1 MLIKSGESQII
12 SNINKNVIKSF
23 WFDFVSKYTF
33 DIFFAFLLLVLV
45 AITASIYP
53 YLIQL
58 VFDGLLDSGNNDWI
72 TLPLVIA
79 LVAIIR
85 GVAMFFQIKQ
95 VSKISLSISVDIQ
108 KNLTKHIIRADLLEL
123 NKLSSGNHVSRIMN
137 DVVLI
142 KDGFERSI
150 NNLIRD
156 TLTIIALMS
165 YLIWLDWLL
174 SILVF
179 VIYPIALNPIFKIG
193 KKQKIIA
200 TTLQEQ
206 METVTSTLTEMLQ
219 GIRMVKSYNL
229 EKMEIKRSENVLNV
243 LFNKMFNLVIG
254 RAKVLPI
261 LEVLGGVAAA
271 CVIGLASYRV
281 SMGELSPGSV
291 VGYVTALL
299 MIAQPARALGTF
311 NTVLQEALS
320 ALTRI
325 YSQLN
330 VASKVS
336 NSHSAVKLKLNK
348 KSPPN
353 ITFKNVN
360 FSYTNKI
367 KALDN
372 INFFI
377 EAGTKVALV
386 GQSGAGKSSIIN
398 LISRFYDPL
407 SGEIFINQQSLKNIN
422 LNSLR
427 DNVALVSQDTV
438 IYNKTFLENIRFG
451 NLDAN
456 DDDIIKAAKNAG
468 IHEFIKTTPDSYNTL
483 LGEGG
488 KNLSGG
494 QRQRISIARAILKD
508 APILLLDEAT
518 SALDTKTEDE
528 VNKALEK
535 LTKNKTTIT
544 VAHKLSNIVNFD
556 QIILFNKGKIVE
568 LGKHQDLVKKSSLY
582 RKLYKLNINN
592 V

>member
-1 MLIKSGESQII
+1 
-12 SNINKNVIKSF
+12 
-23 WFDFVSKYTF
+23 
-33 DIFFAFLLLVLV
+33 
-45 AITASIYP
+45 
-53 YLIQL
+53 
-58 VFDGLLDSGNNDWI
+58 
-72 TLPLVIA
+72 
-79 LVAIIR
+79 
-85 GVAMFFQIKQ
+85 
-95 VSKISLSISVDIQ
+95 
-108 KNLTKHIIRADLLEL
+108 
-123 NKLSSGNHVSRIMN
+123 VSRIMN

-142 KDGFERSI
+142 KEGFERSI

-179 VIYPIALNPIFKIG
+179 VIYPIALKPIFKIG

-320 ALTRI
+320 ALNRI

-330 VASKVS
+330 VASKIS

-353 ITFKNVN
+353 IIFKNVN

-386 GQSGAGKSSIIN
+386 GQSGAGKSSIVN

-438 IYNKTFLENIRFG
+438 IYNKTFSENIRFG
-451 NLDAN
+451 NLDAK

-468 IHEFIKTTPDSYNTL
+468 IHEFIETTADSYNTL

-518 SALDTKTEDE
+518 SALDAKTEDE

-544 VAHKLSNIVNFD
+544 VAHKLSNILNFD
-556 QIILFNKGKIVE
+556 QIILFNKGKIVGF
-568 LGKHQDLVKKSSLY
+568 GKHQDLVKKSSLY

-592 V
+592 I